1 MAEFSY
7 IEHLNIEA
15 KRKGSI
21 LHSYEYNATV
31 NKINE
36 IVDNMRISYEIH
48 QTLPDFTLTDDP
60 ITSTSYGTGVII
72 NNQTDGKLYPVTGSS
87 YVVTGPGK
95 TLDTT
100 LDELSSAIS
109 NIDLNYKAGDA
120 ISISDDRKISVRFD
134 GRTLR
139 INEEGKL
146 EVNGEEIL
154 SGVESK
160 LKFIGENG
168 EWLGGLDIKNYID
181 ENDDILHNEIT
192 TAYNTLNERMND
204 METYVN
210 DTKSEIYSYI
220 KDFAEYDIY
229 NKDYSLSTEFLEKQ

>member
-7 IEHLNIEA
+7 IEHLNIET

-48 QTLPDFTLTDDP
+48 QTLPDFTITDDP
-60 ITSTSYGTGVII
+60 LTSTSYGTGVII
-72 NNQTDGKLYPVTGSS
+72 NNQNDGKLYPVTSSS

-100 LDELSSAIS
+100 IDELSSAIA
-109 NIDLNYKAGDA
+109 NIDLNYNGGDG
-120 ISISDDRKISVRFD
+120 ISISDDKKISIMID
-134 GRTLR
+134 GQTLR
-139 INEEGKL
+139 INAAGKL
-146 EVNGEEIL
+146 EVNGEEII
-154 SGVESK
+154 SGIEPK

-168 EWLGGLDIKNYID
+168 EWLGGLDIKNYVD
-181 ENDDILHNEIT
+181 ENDGILHNEIT

-204 METYVN
+204 METYIN
-210 DTKSEIYSYI
+210 DTKSEIHSYI
-220 KDFAEYDIY
+220 KDFTKYDIY